1 MMKMVRLLIGIVI
14 LVLNVASSKAETICI
29 QDIPNPGDS
38 TCTTTY
44 STGTAATTNNI
55 ISQTFNDGSWNG
67 TMFPDSS
74 DLNEANIL
82 TGKHK
87 KYAETTVSSNDLLT
101 EAEIQQGFTSN
112 FNAEIRWW
120 NKEESTVTMY
130 QHATNG
136 NDTISQSVTLTD
148 TTNHNYQYNDYGN
161 TLIVGPNANNTHGT
175 LTAGFSFDIQGNI
188 NYNGGH
194 AGVDVT
200 DPTLTI
206 DYTALTSATST
217 SIEYCWQKNPPT
229 CPGQDEIEEVTN
241 IIENFEDSF
250 EIIFEDIETIAIDV
264 PDDLIMPD
272 FQWEAEE
279 IIVDEPTLELELFS
293 VETVDMTPDM
303 DTVEIMSI
311 PIDMPMPEPELV
323 NEQLNTEEMIDAYD
337 PEPTMEVTIQDEPTT
352 TEPVAESIEVVA
364 EPEAMAM
371 AEETMSVSEEPTVP
385 VSETIEE
392 EIVQEESIEEEEII
406 EEETIIESQ
415 PEEEAAEP
423 VEEDIAVAAVEEEP
437 EAVEAEV
444 TEDQPEV
451 TIDVAK
457 IEKFI
462 DGKVKSQVEK
472 VEATLVVVNELVSRA
487 MIANQADLSSYA
499 SMNAALFDNREL
511 PDGNP
516 DFFNQVVLAGYDKTI
531 YNNQV
536 SLGAN
541 DPITNHNIELKKASD
556 ASLKAYLIYKEK
568 LNELNGI

>member
-1 MMKMVRLLIGIVI
+1 MVRLLIIVA
-14 LVLNVASSKAETICI
+14 VLLNWVTISKSETICI

-38 TCTTTY
+38 TCTSTY

-74 DLNEANIL
+74 DLNEANVL
-82 TGKHK
+82 TGKHGK
-87 KYAETTVSSNDLLT
+87 FAETTVSSNDLLT

-136 NDTISQSVTLTD
+136 TDTISQSITLTD

-161 TLIVGPNANNTHGT
+161 TLIVGPNADNTHGT

-217 SIEYCWQKNPPT
+217 TIEYCWQKNPPT

-241 IIENFEDSF
+241 IIEDFEDNFEL
-250 EIIFEDIETIAIDV
+250 IFEDIETIAIDV

-293 VETVDMTPDM
+293 VETVDMMPDM

-311 PIDMPMPEPELV
+311 PIDMPIPEPELV
-323 NEQLNTEEMIDAYD
+323 NEPLNTEEMIDAYD

-406 EEETIIESQ
+406 EEETIVETQ
-415 PEEEAAEP
+415 TEEEAAEP

-437 EAVEAEV
+437 ETVEAEV
-444 TEDQPEV
+444 NEDQPEV
-451 TIDVAK
+451 NIDVAK

-499 SMNAALFDNREL
+499 TMNAALFDNRQL

-568 LNELNGI
+568 LNELNGV

>member
-1 MMKMVRLLIGIVI
+1 MKMVRLLIGIVI
-14 LVLNVASSKAETICI
+14 LVLSVASSKAETICI

-38 TCTTTY
+38 TCTSTY

-74 DLNEANIL
+74 DLNEANVL
-82 TGKHK
+82 TGKHGK
-87 KYAETTVSSNDLLT
+87 FAETTVSSNGILT

-136 NDTISQSVTLTD
+136 TDTISQSITLTD

-161 TLIVGPNANNTHGT
+161 TLIVGPNADNTHGT
-175 LTAGFSFDIQGNI
+175 LTAGFSFDIQGNAAF
-188 NYNGGH
+188 NNFH

-217 SIEYCWQKNPPT
+217 TIEYCWQKNPPT

-241 IIENFEDSF
+241 IIEDFEDNFEL
-250 EIIFEDIETIAIDV
+250 IFEDIETIAIDV

-293 VETVDMTPDM
+293 VETVDMMPDM

-311 PIDMPMPEPELV
+311 PIDMPIPEPELV
-323 NEQLNTEEMIDAYD
+323 NEPLNTEEMIDAYD

-406 EEETIIESQ
+406 EEETIVETQ
-415 PEEEAAEP
+415 TEEEAAEP

-437 EAVEAEV
+437 ETVEAEV

-499 SMNAALFDNREL
+499 TINAAMFDNREL

-568 LNELNGI
+568 LNELNGV

>member
-1 MMKMVRLLIGIVI
+1 MVRLLIIVV
-14 LVLNVASSKAETICI
+14 VLLSSATISKAETICI

-44 STGTAATTNNI
+44 STGTAATSNNI

-120 NKEESTVTMY
+120 NSEESTVTMY

-136 NDTISQSVTLTD
+136 NDTISQSITLTD

-206 DYTALTSATST
+206 DYTALTAATST
-217 SIEYCWQKNPPT
+217 TIEYCWQKNPPT

-241 IIENFEDSF
+241 IIEDFEDSF

-293 VETVDMTPDM
+293 VETVDMMPDM

-311 PIDMPMPEPELV
+311 PIDMPVPEPELV

-437 EAVEAEV
+437 ETVEAEV

-487 MIANQADLSSYA
+487 MIANQADLSSYTT
-499 SMNAALFDNREL
+499 MNAALFDNREL

>member
-1 MMKMVRLLIGIVI
+1 MMVRLLIIVA
-14 LVLNVASSKAETICI
+14 VLLNWVTISKSETICI

-38 TCTTTY
+38 TCTSTY

-74 DLNEANIL
+74 DLNEANVL
-82 TGKHK
+82 TGKHGK
-87 KYAETTVSSNDLLT
+87 FAETTVSSNDLLT

-136 NDTISQSVTLTD
+136 TDTISQSITLTD

-161 TLIVGPNANNTHGT
+161 TLIVGPNADNTHGT

-217 SIEYCWQKNPPT
+217 TIEYCWQKNPPT

-241 IIENFEDSF
+241 IIEDFEDNFEL
-250 EIIFEDIETIAIDV
+250 IFEDIETIAIDV

-293 VETVDMTPDM
+293 VETVDMMPDM

-311 PIDMPMPEPELV
+311 PIDMPIPEPELV
-323 NEQLNTEEMIDAYD
+323 NEPLNTEEMIDAYD

-406 EEETIIESQ
+406 EEETIVETQ
-415 PEEEAAEP
+415 TEEEAAEP

-437 EAVEAEV
+437 ETVEAEV
-444 TEDQPEV
+444 NEDQPEV
-451 TIDVAK
+451 NIDVAK

-499 SMNAALFDNREL
+499 TMNAALFDNREL

-516 DFFNQVVLAGYDKTI
+516 DFFNQVVLAGYDRTI

-568 LNELNGI
+568 LNELNGV

>member
-1 MMKMVRLLIGIVI
+1 MVRLLIIVA
-14 LVLNVASSKAETICI
+14 VLLNWVTISKSETICI

-38 TCTTTY
+38 TCTSTY

-74 DLNEANIL
+74 DLNEANVL
-82 TGKHK
+82 TGKHGK
-87 KYAETTVSSNDLLT
+87 FAETTVSSNDLLT

-136 NDTISQSVTLTD
+136 TDTISQSITLTD

-161 TLIVGPNANNTHGT
+161 TLIVGPNADNTHGT

-217 SIEYCWQKNPPT
+217 TIEYCWQKNPPT

-241 IIENFEDSF
+241 IIEDFEDNFEL
-250 EIIFEDIETIAIDV
+250 IFEDIETIAIDV

-293 VETVDMTPDM
+293 VETVDMMPDM

-311 PIDMPMPEPELV
+311 PIDMPIPEPELV
-323 NEQLNTEEMIDAYD
+323 NEPLNTEEMIDAYD

-392 EIVQEESIEEEEII
+392 EIVQEESIKEEEII
-406 EEETIIESQ
+406 EEETIVETQ
-415 PEEEAAEP
+415 TEEEAAEP

-437 EAVEAEV
+437 ETVEAEV
-444 TEDQPEV
+444 NEDQPEV
-451 TIDVAK
+451 NIDVAK

-499 SMNAALFDNREL
+499 TMNAALFDNREL

-516 DFFNQVVLAGYDKTI
+516 DFFNQVVLAGYDRTI

-568 LNELNGI
+568 LNELNGV

>member
-1 MMKMVRLLIGIVI
+1 MVRLLIIVA
-14 LVLNVASSKAETICI
+14 VLLSWATISKAETICI
-29 QDIPNPGDS
+29 QDIPNPGDTS
-38 TCTTTY
+38 CTVTY

-74 DLNEANIL
+74 DLNEANVL
-82 TGKHK
+82 TGKHGK
-87 KYAETTVSSNDLLT
+87 FAETTVSSNDLLT

-136 NDTISQSVTLTD
+136 TDTISQSITLTD

-161 TLIVGPNANNTHGT
+161 TLIVGPNADNTHGT
-175 LTAGFSFDIQGNI
+175 LTAGFSFDIKGNI

-217 SIEYCWQKNPPT
+217 TIEYCWQKNPPT

-241 IIENFEDSF
+241 IIEDFEDNFEL
-250 EIIFEDIETIAIDV
+250 IFEDIETIAIDV

-279 IIVDEPTLELELFS
+279 IIVDEPTLELELLS
-293 VETVDMTPDM
+293 VETVDMMPDM

-311 PIDMPMPEPELV
+311 PIDMPIPEPELV
-323 NEQLNTEEMIDAYD
+323 NEPLNTEEMIDAYD

-499 SMNAALFDNREL
+499 TMNAALFDNREL

>member
-1 MMKMVRLLIGIVI
+1 MVRLLIIVA
-14 LVLNVASSKAETICI
+14 VLLNWVTISKSETICI

-38 TCTTTY
+38 TCTSTY

-74 DLNEANIL
+74 DLNEANVL
-82 TGKHK
+82 TGKHGK
-87 KYAETTVSSNDLLT
+87 FAETTVSSNDLLT

-136 NDTISQSVTLTD
+136 TDTISQSITLTD

-161 TLIVGPNANNTHGT
+161 TLIVGPNADNTHGT

-217 SIEYCWQKNPPT
+217 TIEYCWQKNPPT

-241 IIENFEDSF
+241 IIEDFEDNFEL
-250 EIIFEDIETIAIDV
+250 IFEDIETIAIDV

-293 VETVDMTPDM
+293 VETVDMMPDM

-311 PIDMPMPEPELV
+311 PIDMPIPEPELV
-323 NEQLNTEEMIDAYD
+323 NEPLNTEEMIDAYD

-406 EEETIIESQ
+406 EEETIVETQ
-415 PEEEAAEP
+415 TEEEAAEP

-437 EAVEAEV
+437 ETVEAEV
-444 TEDQPEV
+444 NEDQPEV
-451 TIDVAK
+451 NIDVAK

-499 SMNAALFDNREL
+499 TMNAALFDNREL

>member
-1 MMKMVRLLIGIVI
+1 MVRLLIIVAA
-14 LVLNVASSKAETICI
+14 LLSSVTIKAETICI
-29 QDIPNPGDS
+29 QDIPNPGDTS
-38 TCTTTY
+38 CTTTY

-74 DLNEANIL
+74 DLNEATIL

-112 FNAEIRWW
+112 FDAEIRWW
-120 NKEESTVTMY
+120 NSEASTVTMY

-136 NDTISQSVTLTD
+136 TDTISQSVTLED

-161 TLIVGPNANNTHGT
+161 TLIVGPNPDNTHGT

-194 AGVDVT
+194 AGVDIT
-200 DPTLTI
+200 NPTLTI
-206 DYTALTSATST
+206 DYTALTAATST

-229 CPGQDEIEEVTN
+229 CPGQDEIEAVTN
-241 IIENFEDSF
+241 IIKDFEDNFEL
-250 EIIFEDIETIAIDV
+250 IFADIETIAIDV

-279 IIVDEPTLELELFS
+279 IIIDEPTLELELFS
-293 VETVDMTPDM
+293 VETVDMMPDM
-303 DTVEIMSI
+303 DTIEIMSI

-323 NEQLNTEEMIDAYD
+323 NEPLNTEEMIDAYD

-392 EIVQEESIEEEEII
+392 EIVQEESIEEEII
-406 EEETIIESQ
+406 EEENIVETQ
-415 PEEEAAEP
+415 QQEEATEP
-423 VEEDIAVAAVEEEP
+423 VEEDIAVATVEEEP
-437 EAVEAEV
+437 ETVEAEV

-487 MIANQADLSSYA
+487 MAANQVDLSSYA
-499 SMNAALFDNREL
+499 NMNAALFDNRQL

-536 SLGAN
+536 SLGAV
-541 DPITNHNIELKKASD
+541 DPVTQHNIKLQD
-556 ASLKAYLIYKEK
+556 ARNETNKAYLIYQEK
-568 LNELNGI
+568 LNELNGV

>member
-1 MMKMVRLLIGIVI
+1 MKMVRLLIGIVI
-14 LVLNVASSKAETICI
+14 LVLSVASSKAETICI

-38 TCTTTY
+38 TCTSTY
-44 STGTAATTNNI
+44 STGTAAITNNI

-74 DLNEANIL
+74 DLNEANVL
-82 TGKHK
+82 TGKHGK
-87 KYAETTVSSNDLLT
+87 FAETTVSSNGILT

-136 NDTISQSVTLTD
+136 TDTISQSITLTD

-161 TLIVGPNANNTHGT
+161 TLIVGPNADNTHGT
-175 LTAGFSFDIQGNI
+175 LTAGFSFDIQGSAT
-188 NYNGGH
+188 YNGGH

-206 DYTALTSATST
+206 DYTALTAATST
-217 SIEYCWQKNPPT
+217 TIEYCWQKNPPT

-241 IIENFEDSF
+241 IIEDFEDSF

-293 VETVDMTPDM
+293 VETVDMMPDM

-311 PIDMPMPEPELV
+311 PIDMPIPEPELV
-323 NEQLNTEEMIDAYD
+323 NEPLNTEEMIDAYD

-406 EEETIIESQ
+406 EEETIVETQ

-437 EAVEAEV
+437 ETVEAEV

-499 SMNAALFDNREL
+499 TINAAMFDNREL

-568 LNELNGI
+568 LNELNGV

>member
-1 MMKMVRLLIGIVI
+1 MKMVRLLIGIVI
-14 LVLNVASSKAETICI
+14 LVLSVASSKAETICI

-38 TCTTTY
+38 TCTSTY

-74 DLNEANIL
+74 DLNEANVL
-82 TGKHK
+82 TGKHGK
-87 KYAETTVSSNDLLT
+87 FAETTVSSNDLLT

-136 NDTISQSVTLTD
+136 TDTISQSITLTD

-161 TLIVGPNANNTHGT
+161 TLIVGPNADNTHGT
-175 LTAGFSFDIQGNI
+175 LTAGFNFDIQGNI

-217 SIEYCWQKNPPT
+217 TIEYCWQKNPPT

-241 IIENFEDSF
+241 IIEDFEDNFEL
-250 EIIFEDIETIAIDV
+250 IFEDIETIAIDV

-293 VETVDMTPDM
+293 VETVDMMPDM

-311 PIDMPMPEPELV
+311 PIDMPIPEPELV
-323 NEQLNTEEMIDAYD
+323 NEPLNTEEMIDAYD

-406 EEETIIESQ
+406 EEETIVETQ

-423 VEEDIAVAAVEEEP
+423 VKEDIAVAAVEEEP
-437 EAVEAEV
+437 ETVEAEV

-462 DGKVKSQVEK
+462 DSKVKSQVEK

-499 SMNAALFDNREL
+499 TMNAALFDNREL

>member
-1 MMKMVRLLIGIVI
+1 MVRLLIIVA
-14 LVLNVASSKAETICI
+14 VLLRWATISKAETICI
-29 QDIPNPGDS
+29 QDIPNPGDTS
-38 TCTTTY
+38 CTITY

-200 DPTLTI
+200 DTTLTI

-241 IIENFEDSF
+241 IIEDFEDSF

-293 VETVDMTPDM
+293 VETVDMMPDM

-311 PIDMPMPEPELV
+311 PIDMPVPEPELM

-415 PEEEAAEP
+415 SEEEAAEP

-499 SMNAALFDNREL
+499 TMNAALFDNREL

>member
-1 MMKMVRLLIGIVI
+1 MVRLLIIVAA
-14 LVLNVASSKAETICI
+14 LLSSVTIKAETICI
-29 QDIPNPGDS
+29 QDIPNPGDTS
-38 TCTTTY
+38 CTTTY

-112 FNAEIRWW
+112 FDAEIRWW
-120 NKEESTVTMY
+120 NSEASTVTMY

-136 NDTISQSVTLTD
+136 TDTISQSVTLED

-161 TLIVGPNANNTHGT
+161 TLIVGPNPDNTHGT

-194 AGVDVT
+194 AGVDIT
-200 DPTLTI
+200 NPTLTI
-206 DYTALTSATST
+206 DYTALTAATST

-229 CPGQDEIEEVTN
+229 CPGQDEIEAVTN
-241 IIENFEDSF
+241 IIEDFEDNFEL
-250 EIIFEDIETIAIDV
+250 IFEDIETIAIDV

-279 IIVDEPTLELELFS
+279 IIIDEPTLELELFS
-293 VETVDMTPDM
+293 VETVDMMPDM
-303 DTVEIMSI
+303 DTIEIMSI
-311 PIDMPMPEPELV
+311 PIDMPIPEPELV
-323 NEQLNTEEMIDAYD
+323 NEPLNTEEMIDAYD
-337 PEPTMEVTIQDEPTT
+337 LEPTMEVTIQDEPTT

-364 EPEAMAM
+364 EPEAMVM
-371 AEETMSVSEEPTVP
+371 AEETMPVQEETPVPMQETV
-385 VSETIEE
+385 EQ

-406 EEETIIESQ
+406 EEETIVETQ
-415 PEEEAAEP
+415 QQEEAAEP
-423 VEEDIAVAAVEEEP
+423 VEEDIAVATVEEEP
-437 EAVEAEV
+437 ETVEAEV

-487 MIANQADLSSYA
+487 MAANQVDLSSYA
-499 SMNAALFDNREL
+499 SMNAALFDNRQL

-536 SLGAN
+536 SLGAV
-541 DPITNHNIELKKASD
+541 DPVTQHNIKLQD
-556 ASLKAYLIYKEK
+556 ARNETNKAYLIYQEK
-568 LNELNGI
+568 LNELNGV

>member
-1 MMKMVRLLIGIVI
+1 MVRLLIIVA
-14 LVLNVASSKAETICI
+14 VLLNWVTISKSETICI

-38 TCTTTY
+38 TCTSTY

-74 DLNEANIL
+74 DLNEANVL
-82 TGKHK
+82 TGKHGK
-87 KYAETTVSSNDLLT
+87 FAETTVSSNDLLT

-136 NDTISQSVTLTD
+136 TDTISQSITLTD

-161 TLIVGPNANNTHGT
+161 TLIVGPNADNTHGT

-217 SIEYCWQKNPPT
+217 TIEYCWQKNPPT

-241 IIENFEDSF
+241 IIEDFEDNFEL
-250 EIIFEDIETIAIDV
+250 IFEDIETIAIDV

-293 VETVDMTPDM
+293 VETVDMMPDM

-311 PIDMPMPEPELV
+311 PIDMPIPEPELV
-323 NEQLNTEEMIDAYD
+323 NEPLNTEEMIDAYD

-406 EEETIIESQ
+406 EEETIVETQ
-415 PEEEAAEP
+415 TEEEAAEP

-437 EAVEAEV
+437 ETVEAEV
-444 TEDQPEV
+444 NEDQPEV
-451 TIDVAK
+451 NIDVAK

-499 SMNAALFDNREL
+499 TMNAALFDNREL

-516 DFFNQVVLAGYDKTI
+516 DFFNQVVLAGYDRTI

-568 LNELNGI
+568 LNELNGV

>member
-1 MMKMVRLLIGIVI
+1 MVRLLIIVA
-14 LVLNVASSKAETICI
+14 VLLNWVTISKSETICI

-38 TCTTTY
+38 TCTSTY

-74 DLNEANIL
+74 DLNEANVL
-82 TGKHK
+82 TGKHGK
-87 KYAETTVSSNDLLT
+87 FAETTVSSNGILT

-136 NDTISQSVTLTD
+136 TDTISQSITLTD

-161 TLIVGPNANNTHGT
+161 TLIVGPNADNTHGT

-217 SIEYCWQKNPPT
+217 TIEYCWQKNPPT

-241 IIENFEDSF
+241 IIEDFEDSF

-293 VETVDMTPDM
+293 VETVDMMPDM

-311 PIDMPMPEPELV
+311 PIDMPIPEPELV
-323 NEQLNTEEMIDAYD
+323 NEPLNTEEMIDAYD

-392 EIVQEESIEEEEII
+392 EIVQEESIKEEEII
-406 EEETIIESQ
+406 EEETIVETQ
-415 PEEEAAEP
+415 TEEEAAEP

-437 EAVEAEV
+437 ETVEAEV

-499 SMNAALFDNREL
+499 TINAALFNNREL

-568 LNELNGI
+568 LNELNGV